1 MALVPLGGGKVTDA
15 RTAAQIVEAQK
26 LAGFVFGIT
35 QGSYNG
41 GVSASA
47 GTHNGG
53 GAIDFTSRTLSS
65 ANKTRMVRALR
76 TVGFAAWLRP
86 YRAGVWTE
94 HVHAI
99 SIQPGG
105 RYDQGVLSTG
115 AHQQVK
121 AYYDGRDGLSGNGP
135 DPHAWLGV
143 EPITW
148 EAYKAAQVPPAPPL
162 PPVPAPTTRK
172 ARLMFATPYGASYRL
187 VTPRAVISI
196 SATAYAA
203 LKAAGYAVV
212 LPIADVDVITATLG
226 RTE

>member
-1 MALVPLGGGKVTDA
+1 MAVVPLGGGKVTDA
-15 RTAAQIVEAQK
+15 RTYAQHVEAQQ
-26 LAGFVFGIT
+26 LAGFVFRVT

-53 GAIDFTSRTLSS
+53 GALDYSTSALSRS
-65 ANKTRMVRALR
+65 NKTAMVAALR
-76 TVGFAAWLRP
+76 RVGFAAWVRP

-105 RYDQGVLSTG
+105 RYDQGVLSRG
-115 AHQQVK
+115 AHSQVK
-121 AYYDGRDGLSGNGP
+121 SYYDGRDGLSGNGP
-135 DPHAWLGV
+135 DPHAGLGI

-148 EAYKAAQVPPAPPL
+148 EAYKAAQVPPPPPP

-172 ARLMFATPYGASYRL
+172 ARDMFATPYGSSYRL
-187 VTPRAVISI
+187 VTPRAVIAI
-196 SATAYAA
+196 SAAAYTA

-212 LPIADVDVITATLG
+212 LPIADVDTITSTLG

>member
-15 RTAAQIVEAQK
+15 RTAAQLVEAQQ
-26 LAGFVFGIT
+26 LAGFVFAYA

-41 GVSASA
+41 GVAASA

-53 GAIDFTSRTLSS
+53 GAVDLVTGHLSR
-65 ANKTRMVRALR
+65 ANKTAMVSALR
-76 TVGFAAWLRP
+76 RVGFAAWLRP
-86 YRAGVWTE
+86 YRAGVWGE

-135 DPHAWLGV
+135 DPHAALGSR
-143 EPITW
+143 I
-148 EAYKAAQVPPAPPL
+148 
-162 PPVPAPTTRK
+162 
-172 ARLMFATPYGASYRL
+172 
-187 VTPRAVISI
+187 
-196 SATAYAA
+196 
-203 LKAAGYAVV
+203 
-212 LPIADVDVITATLG
+212 
-226 RTE
+226 